1 MKLVVTEK
9 NDAAQKIAALLG
21 AKKPKADKVY
31 STPIYRFE
39 VGGEEWVTIGLRGH
53 ILEPDFAQ
61 SLVYKKKDGWRGV
74 TAEGEELPVDIPA
87 TLARPPFKKKKPFT
101 PDGVELKAWKMD
113 ALPYLV
119 YAPIEKLPKEKD
131 IIRSLKNLAK
141 KADSIV
147 IATDFDREGELIGSD
162 ALSCC
167 RQVNPDAP
175 VSRARYSAFTKEE
188 ITHAFDNLV
197 ELDSNLASAGASRQ
211 DIDLIWGAVLTRYLT
226 LVKFAGYGN
235 VRSSGRV
242 QTPTLALIVAKER
255 ERLAFVPE
263 DYWVIKGA
271 FDAAAQ
277 SGPTDGSG
285 EGAFEAGHRTA
296 RFKDEAAAKAA
307 MAAVEGATQARVA
320 SIERKKR
327 SVRPPAPF
335 NTTSL
340 MAAASAEGISPARTM
355 RIAESL
361 YMDGYI
367 SYPRVDN
374 TVYPSSLDLA
384 ETVRTI
390 SGNPAY
396 DPFCQKLLAKGE
408 LHATRGKKETTDHP
422 PIYPTAKATP
432 DDLAPADYKLYNLV
446 ARRFLATLSDPA
458 VIEGTKVTLDVS
470 GEEFVAKGDVL
481 AVPGFRAIYPYGLKK
496 DEQLPTLE
504 EGSLIAFNGATCE
517 KKQTEP
523 PARYSQGRLIQEME
537 KNGLGTKSTRHSII
551 ERLYTVKYIVN
562 DPIEPSQLGMA
573 VCDALD
579 KFAPHITH
587 PQMTAELEEEMDNIA
602 EGDKSKS
609 EVVMTSRNLLSE
621 QLADLMPHSEEVK
634 DALADAVAADAYVGK
649 CPKCGKDLQLRVSQK
664 TRGMFIGCAG
674 WPDCDVTY
682 PLPKGKVESVPEL
695 CPTCGMPQIKVTP
708 FRSKP
713 RILCID
719 PNCPTNQE
727 PDVVVGECPVC
738 KEKGLRKNLV
748 AQKNP
753 RTLKRFIR
761 CENYD
766 ECGVGYPLPQYG
778 KISAT
783 GEVCEHCGAPLV
795 VVTTNRG
802 PWKLCPNF
810 NCPGKEQKDDAKKG
824 ARASAR
830 GGRKAP
836 AKKASAG
843 EAAEAK
849 GASAAKAVSTKKS
862 AAKKAS
868 TRKSASGAS
877 AAKKKTSGKT
887 SAARSATKA
896 SSAKKPAE
904 K

>member
-1 MKLVVTEK
+1 MRRNRVKLVVTEK
-9 NDAAQKIAALLG
+9 NDAAQKIADLLG
-21 AKKPKADKVY
+21 VKKPKADKVY
-31 STPIYRFE
+31 STPVYRFD
-39 VGGEEWVTIGLRGH
+39 VDGEEWVTIGLRGH
-53 ILEPDFAQ
+53 ILEPDFAPTM
-61 SLVYKKKDGWRGV
+61 VYKKRGGWQGV
-74 TAEGEELPVDIPA
+74 TEEGETLPAQLPA
-87 TLARPPFKKKKPFT
+87 TLPKPPFKKKKPFT
-101 PDGVELKAWKMD
+101 EDGVELKSWKMD

-119 YAPIEKLPKEKD
+119 YAPINKLPKEKE

-141 KADSIV
+141 KADSVI

-162 ALSCC
+162 ALSCI
-167 RQVNPDAP
+167 QEVNPTAP

-197 ELDSNLASAGASRQ
+197 ELDVNLASAGASRQ

-263 DYWVIKGA
+263 DYWVIRGA
-271 FDAAAQ
+271 L
-277 SGPTDGSG
+277 GTDPD
-285 EGAFEAGHRTA
+285 AFEAPHATA
-296 RFKDEAAAKAA
+296 RFKVEAEASAV
-307 MAAVEGATQARVA
+307 MAHVEGATIARV
-320 SIERKKR
+320 SGVEKKKR
-327 SVRPPAPF
+327 TVQPPAPF

-340 MAAASAEGISPARTM
+340 MAAASAEGLSPARTM

-384 ETVRTI
+384 DTVKAI

-396 DPFCQKLLAKGE
+396 APYCKELLAKGK
-408 LHATRGKKETTDHP
+408 LTATRGKKETTDHP

-432 DDLAPADYKLYNLV
+432 DDLAPADYKLYNLI
-446 ARRFLATLSDPA
+446 ARRFLATLSEAA
-458 VIEGTKVTLDVS
+458 VIEGTKVTLDVNA
-470 GEEFVAKGDVL
+470 EPFVAKGDVL
-481 AVPGFRAIYPYGLKK
+481 VKPGYRAIYPYGLKK
-496 DEQLPTLE
+496 DEQLPALS
-504 EGSLIAFNGATCE
+504 EGDTITFGGATCT

-523 PARYSQGRLIQEME
+523 PARYSQGKLIQEME
-537 KNGLGTKSTRHSII
+537 KLGLGTKSTRHSII

-587 PQMTAELEEEMDNIA
+587 PEMTAELEEEMDNIA
-602 EGDKSKS
+602 EGRTTKAQ
-609 EVVMTSRNLLSE
+609 VVDTSRNLLSE
-621 QLADLMPHSEEVK
+621 QLASLLPHSEEVK
-634 DALADAVAADAYVGK
+634 DALADAVAADAYVGP
-649 CPKCGKDLQLRVSQK
+649 CPKCGKDLQLRASQK

-682 PLPKGKVESVPEL
+682 PLPKGKVEAVPEP
-695 CPTCGMPQIKVTP
+695 CPTCGMPQVKVTA

-713 RILCID
+713 RTICID
-719 PNCPTNQE
+719 PNCATNQE
-727 PDVVVGECPVC
+727 PDVEVGECAAC
-738 KEKGLRKNLV
+738 KANGKTAKLI

-766 ECGVGYPLPQYG
+766 ECGTGYPLPQYG
-778 KISAT
+778 ALAAT

-795 VVTTNRG
+795 VVTTARG

-810 NCPGKEQKDDAKKG
+810 DCPGKEQDEDKDAK
-824 ARASAR
+824 
-830 GGRKAP
+830 GGKA
-836 AKKASAG
+836 
-843 EAAEAK
+843 
-849 GASAAKAVSTKKS
+849 
-862 AAKKAS
+862 
-868 TRKSASGAS
+868 
-877 AAKKKTSGKT
+877 
-887 SAARSATKA
+887 AARKPA
-896 SSAKKPAE
+896 AKKPAA
-904 K
+904 KKVPAKKPASKKAPVKKPAAKKV

>member
-9 NDAAQKIAALLG
+9 NDAAQKIADLLG
-21 AKKPKADKVY
+21 VKKPKADKVY
-31 STPIYRFE
+31 STPVYRFD
-39 VGGEEWVTIGLRGH
+39 VDGEEWVTIGLRGH
-53 ILEPDFAQ
+53 ILEPDFAPTM
-61 SLVYKKKDGWRGV
+61 VYKKRGGWQGV
-74 TAEGEELPVDIPA
+74 TEEGETLPAELPASLPK
-87 TLARPPFKKKKPFT
+87 PPFKKKKPFT
-101 PDGVELKAWKMD
+101 EDGVELKSWKMD

-119 YAPIEKLPKEKD
+119 YAPINKLPKEKE

-141 KADSIV
+141 KADSVI

-162 ALSCC
+162 ALSCI
-167 RQVNPDAP
+167 QEVNPTAP

-197 ELDSNLASAGASRQ
+197 ELDVNLASAGASRQ

-263 DYWVIKGA
+263 DYWVIRGA
-271 FDAAAQ
+271 F
-277 SGPTDGSG
+277 GTDPD
-285 EGAFEAGHRTA
+285 AFEAPHATA
-296 RFKDEAAAKAA
+296 RFKVEAEASAV
-307 MAAVEGATQARVA
+307 MAHVEGATTARV
-320 SIERKKR
+320 SGVEKKKR
-327 SVRPPAPF
+327 TVQPPAPF

-340 MAAASAEGISPARTM
+340 MAAASAEGLSPARTM

-384 ETVRTI
+384 ETVRAI

-396 DPFCQKLLAKGE
+396 APYCKELLAKGE
-408 LHATRGKKETTDHP
+408 LKATRGKKETTDHP

-432 DDLAPADYKLYNLV
+432 DDLAPADYKLYNLI
-446 ARRFLATLSDPA
+446 ARRFLATLSEAA
-458 VIEGTKVTLDVS
+458 VVEGTKVSLDVN
-470 GEEFVAKGDVL
+470 GEPFVAKGDVL
-481 AVPGFRAIYPYGLKK
+481 SKPGFRAIYPYGLKK
-496 DEQLPTLE
+496 DEQLPALA
-504 EGSLIAFNGATCE
+504 EGETIAFNGAVCT

-523 PARYSQGRLIQEME
+523 PARYSQGKLIQEME
-537 KNGLGTKSTRHSII
+537 KLELGTKSTRHSII
-551 ERLYTVKYIVN
+551 ERLYAVKYIVN

-587 PQMTAELEEEMDNIA
+587 PEMTAELEEEMDNIA
-602 EGDKSKS
+602 EGRTTKAQ
-609 EVVMTSRNLLSE
+609 VVDTSRNLLSD
-621 QLADLMPHSEEVK
+621 QLASLLPHSEEVK
-634 DALADAVAADAYVGK
+634 DALADAVAADAYVGP
-649 CPKCGKDLQLRVSQK
+649 CPKCGKDLQLRASQK

-682 PLPKGKVESVPEL
+682 PLPKGKVESVPEP
-695 CPTCGMPQIKVTP
+695 CPTCGMPQVKVTA

-713 RILCID
+713 RTICID
-719 PNCPTNQE
+719 PNCSTNKE
-727 PDVVVGECPVC
+727 PDVIVGECPVC
-738 KEKGLRKNLV
+738 KEKGKQANLV

-753 RTLKRFIR
+753 RTLKRFIH
-761 CENYD
+761 CENYE

-778 KISAT
+778 ALQAT
-783 GEVCEHCGAPLV
+783 GEVCEHCGAPMV
-795 VVTTNRG
+795 IVTTARG

-810 NCPGKEQKDDAKKG
+810 DCPGKEQDEEKKG
-824 ARASAR
+824 ASGAKGAVK
-830 GGRKAP
+830 KAP
-836 AKKASAG
+836 AKKAP
-843 EAAEAK
+843 AK
-849 GASAAKAVSTKKS
+849 KP
-862 AAKKAS
+862 AAKKAP
-868 TRKSASGAS
+868 
-877 AAKKKTSGKT
+877 
-887 SAARSATKA
+887 
-896 SSAKKPAE
+896 AKKPAA
-904 K
+904 KKDSSDKA